1 MHNIIVN
8 EGKMIDNEREKQL
21 ISFLTNQ
28 FDWANSKTIASFL
41 DTSVRTVKYC
51 VSELNAKYP
60 ALIYSSAKGY
70 KINKEVSKKLLEE
83 QNITNIPVNYEERKN
98 YIIKTILM
106 DNHRPTI
113 DMLSS
118 VLCIS
123 PVTLQNELS
132 RMRQELSAYHLN
144 IHTKNDTVS
153 ISGIS
158 KDKRKIIMDMINDEI
173 KSTSFSIERTNEL
186 FVNVDLKKI
195 ENIVLSVLNKY
206 EFFLDTYSLFNY
218 VLHIALTLEIHKN
231 HPSHELVDLKDQEAM
246 TFLSAGSIKDIVM
259 DIYNELKTVYDMD
272 YNYYDILQASILM
285 MTRVVTMDV
294 DGISYNQIETL
305 LGKDISDL
313 LDEIIQSVYKT
324 YSINLDNE
332 NFLIRFA
339 FHLKNLLIRLQ
350 YNIKITNLQ
359 FSGIKNDYPL
369 MYAVSVHVSKIITE
383 HCGYI
388 LPEDEISYIC
398 LHVGVMMDE
407 KKAVDGKVK
416 AIIVCPNYFSLGKKI
431 FKKLSEVCNDDLL
444 ISNVVTHLNSEI
456 DLSNIELII
465 STENIDQSIT
475 IPHYTISPF
484 VSQEDIQNIFAL
496 INDIKNKKIQN
507 TIRKKLQYFFHREL
521 FFTGFDFKTDK
532 DAIEEICDTMVKYD
546 YVDENYKEQIYE
558 HERISPSSYGN
569 IAIPHP
575 LDNKAKSSVIAVSLN
590 PQAIEWG
597 NNKVNLVFMLSLKE
611 EDKDYFSDIF
621 EFIDSILKD
630 EKKFRRI
637 INIKEYDE
645 FISYLTS
652 MY

>member
-1 MHNIIVN
+1 
-8 EGKMIDNEREKQL
+8 MIDNEREKQI

-28 FDWANSKTIASFL
+28 FDWVSSKTISTFL

-51 VSELNAKYP
+51 ISDLNNRYP
-60 ALIYSSAKGY
+60 ALIYSSSKGY
-70 KINKEVSKKLLEE
+70 KINKEVSKNLLEE
-83 QNITNIPVNYEERKN
+83 DKNINIPINYEERKN
-98 YIIKTILM
+98 YIIKSILM
-106 DNHRPTI
+106 DNHRPSI
-113 DMLSS
+113 DALSNI
-118 VLCIS
+118 LCIS

-132 RMRQELSAYHLN
+132 RMRQELSKYHLN
-144 IHTKNDTVS
+144 IHTKNDVVS
-153 ISGIS
+153 ITGIS

-173 KSTSFSIERTNEL
+173 KTTSFSIEHTNEM
-186 FVNVDLKKI
+186 FMNVDLKKI
-195 ENIVLSVLNKY
+195 ESIVLAVLNKY

-231 HPSHELVDLKDQEAM
+231 HPSHELIDLTEQEAI
-246 TFLSAGSIKDIVM
+246 TNLSTGTIRDIVM
-259 DIYNELKTVYDMD
+259 DIYNELKKVYNLD
-272 YNYYDILQASILM
+272 YNYNDILQASILM

-294 DGISYNQIETL
+294 DGISYNQIESL

-313 LDEIIQSVYKT
+313 LNDIIDSVYKT

-339 FHLKNLLIRLQ
+339 FHLRNLLLRLQ

-359 FSGIKNDYPL
+359 FSGIKNEYPL
-369 MYAVSVHVSKIITE
+369 MYAVSVHVSKIITQ

-431 FKKLSEVCNDDLL
+431 FKKLSEICNDDLL
-444 ISNVVTHLNSEI
+444 ISNVVTYLSDDV
-456 DLSNIELII
+456 DLSNIELIL
-465 STENIDQSIT
+465 STENISPSIT
-475 IPHYTISPF
+475 IPHYILSPF
-484 VSQEDIQNIFAL
+484 VSQEDIQSIFAL
-496 INDIKNKKIQN
+496 VNDIKNKKIQN
-507 TIRKKLQYFFHREL
+507 TIKKKLQYFFHKEL
-521 FFTGFDFKTDK
+521 FFTGYDFKTDK
-532 DAIEEICDTMVKYD
+532 DAIEEICDTMLKHD
-546 YVDENYKEQIYE
+546 YVDSNYKEQIYE

-575 LDNKAKSSVIAVSLN
+575 LGNTAKSSVIAVSLN
-590 PQAIEWG
+590 PKAIHWG
-597 NNKVNLVFMLSLKE
+597 YNNVNLVFMLSLKE

-630 EKKFRRI
+630 EKKFNRI
-637 INIKEYDE
+637 INIKDYDE
-645 FISYLTS
+645 FISYLIS